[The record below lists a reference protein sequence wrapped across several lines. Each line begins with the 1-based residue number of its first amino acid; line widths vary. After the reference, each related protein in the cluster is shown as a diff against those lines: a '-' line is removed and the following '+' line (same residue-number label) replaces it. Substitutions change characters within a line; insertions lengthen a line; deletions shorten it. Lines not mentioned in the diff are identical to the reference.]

1 MKFKILLSLSL
12 IFTLFACTS
21 YENGPAFSLKSATTR
36 ITGEWELYDVIVND
50 KTEEILFESEK
61 NIIYIFS
68 EDGSLLV
75 ENNDIAK
82 SSPTIVNG
90 TWEFNK
96 DKTVITLDINEESIA
111 VVLPS
116 DELTIL
122 RLTEDELW
130 ISDENSSFRSTDFI
144 TERRFTK
151 VQ

>member
-21 YENGPAFSLKSATTR
+21 YENGPAFSLKSAKTR

-75 ENNDIAK
+75 ENNNIAK

-111 VVLPS
+111 VMLPS

-130 ISDENSSFRSTDFI
+130 ISDDNSSFRSTDFV